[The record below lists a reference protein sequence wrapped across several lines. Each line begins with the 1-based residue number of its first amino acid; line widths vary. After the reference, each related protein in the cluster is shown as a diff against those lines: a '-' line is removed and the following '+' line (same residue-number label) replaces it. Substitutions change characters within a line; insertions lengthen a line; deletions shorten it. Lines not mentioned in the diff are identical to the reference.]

1 MQVILASSNKGKV
14 KEFKEIL
21 EPLGFEILSLSD
33 IDFSGEII
41 EDGNSF
47 MENSLIKAKTIYELT
62 NKPVI
67 ADDSGICVK
76 ALNGE
81 PGIYSARYGNKPT
94 DIDRRNHL
102 LENMVGKIDREAY
115 FCCSIIFYFE
125 KDNYKH
131 FEGRVYGDIAYE
143 WKGVNGFGY
152 DDVFIPKGYDV
163 TFAQMESEAK
173 NKLSHRYKA
182 IKLFVDYLENDF
194 NN

>member
-1 MQVILASSNKGKV
+1 MQVILASSNKGKI

-21 EPLGFEILSLSD
+21 EPLGFEIIPLSD
-33 IDFSGEII
+33 VNFEGEIV

-47 MENSLIKAKTIYELT
+47 MENSLIKAKTIYEFT

-67 ADDSGICVK
+67 ADDSGICVR
-76 ALNGE
+76 ALDGA

-102 LENMVGKIDREAY
+102 LENMVGVMDREAY
-115 FCCSIIFYFE
+115 FCCSIIFYYGE
-125 KDNYKH
+125 NTYKH

-152 DDVFIPKGYDV
+152 DDVFIPKGYNV
-163 TFAQMESEAK
+163 TFAEMDSEDK
-173 NKLSHRYKA
+173 NQLSHRYKA
-182 IKLFVDYLENDF
+182 LKLFVEYLKNDF